1 MTIPEV
7 ETLEENYAS
16 EPDSSQTWV
25 PYFEPQRSISV
36 KEIATKRK
44 PSPERQSHLDTPR
57 RISVARDSS
66 PTLLMA
72 TSIHPQPRKRSL
84 YNTNGRAADKP
95 NNPTTPNRRQQSPK
109 PRSSIDAFAESQID
123 QGHKERNSFS
133 IADMVPSPSPSTWK
147 FSRSGSLRGRK
158 GLNVEHKGRRVVSA
172 PQTAKKKPIDRS
184 SPHGEGLKGKRSFTT
199 SSKLPTN
206 PDLTPSKPQS
216 STKSLHTSTA
226 FLSSPL
232 PSLEGLSTF
241 DIDLPGFDSSSPPN
255 IPQSNLDASNFST
268 SHVFSASTTSS
279 RPLNRVQNRSN
290 MSHPSGNYSDR
301 ASTIME
307 SDTENS
313 RVFDDVNEA
322 DSRSETIYDSIRT
335 GASVSSHSGIKGS
348 RIENLFDEKDGVHPE
363 LLTKN
368 LTALQD
374 NLAKESISN
383 SRLQHDRISEE
394 EESIETPIGV
404 KHSTVTAPV
413 NASHP
418 SPVVSEI
425 STSPEL
431 SSSPPT
437 LYAGL
442 NQYPNDL
449 SSLDGSRDRTKL
461 STDDTDDDLCWDDE
475 ILQEEAVKQNQSS
488 LTSLPLMPKLGS
500 LSIKNPVQRHVHR
513 PTSSGVDDNSHDGL
527 SDDHIYGNST
537 KEFGHGDA
545 ADVHGLGLDERP
557 KSNIFEWSERSNF
570 EKDTQAGSSPRPN
583 TVHGKQGHGKERGS
597 RSTGRRPPSA
607 LHIRSQS
614 VPLSPE
620 GPRGVNSASQLD
632 AWLLGNKGASEE
644 WDDDFA
650 FDEPTT
656 IRPHSDGHVVEGLIG
671 EGGSMFVPK
680 AIMERQSAV
689 QGQFG
694 QVKELTMLVDELK
707 RLRLQGAAH
716 NLLDGKSAE
725 LWNEAEGIVN
735 LATLD
740 NENEELLPPR
750 SPASP
755 SFDVDPFDDVFDL
768 PAPASPP
775 KGSSPSLTRPRKESV
790 ATAKSVLE
798 NIHQARSSMDP
809 PLGESRAQ
817 HSQPKKLPFDT
828 TSLRDL
834 VTRAGVVTRA
844 LKEIVRRAD
853 EDGGKGKQGG
863 QRGSRADPEFSKIF
877 D

>member
-1 MTIPEV
+1 M
-7 ETLEENYAS
+7 
-16 EPDSSQTWV
+16 
-25 PYFEPQRSISV
+25 SV
-36 KEIATKRK
+36 KEIPIRRK
-44 PSPERQSHLDTPR
+44 PSPERQSHLDMPR
-57 RISVARDSS
+57 KISAVRDSS

-72 TSIHPQPRKRSL
+72 TSIKSQPRKQNP
-84 YNTNGRAADKP
+84 YNTNGRAVDKTNNTSTP
-95 NNPTTPNRRQQSPK
+95 NNRHQSQKPYTPKEALDELKTENGQ
-109 PRSSIDAFAESQID
+109 
-123 QGHKERNSFS
+123 KERNSFS
-133 IADMVPSPSPSTWK
+133 IADMMPSPSPSTWK

-158 GLNVEHKGRRVVSA
+158 GSNVDPKGRRVVSA
-172 PQTAKKKPIDRS
+172 PQSVKKKSFDRS
-184 SPHGEGLKGKRSFTT
+184 SPYAEGSKGRRSITT
-199 SSKLPTN
+199 GSKLSTSPHA
-206 PDLTPSKPQS
+206 TPSKPPLSAS
-216 STKSLHTSTA
+216 SSHTSTA

-232 PSLEGLSTF
+232 PALEGLSTF
-241 DIDLPGFDSSSPPN
+241 EVDLPGFDSSSPNTPQPN
-255 IPQSNLDASNFST
+255 SNAPRFSM
-268 SHVFSASTTSS
+268 SHVTSTVL
-279 RPLNRVQNRSN
+279 PKPPNRVQNRSN

-307 SDTENS
+307 SDNENS
-313 RVFDDVNEA
+313 RIFDDMNEP

-348 RIENLFDEKDGVHPE
+348 RIENFFDEKDSVHPE
-363 LLTKN
+363 LLTKS
-368 LTALQD
+368 LAALQD
-374 NLAKESISN
+374 NLVKESVSN

-394 EESIETPIGV
+394 EESIGTPIGV
-404 KHSTVTAPV
+404 KQAIVNASV

-418 SPVVSEI
+418 SPVVSNV
-425 STSPEL
+425 SSSPEL

-437 LYAGL
+437 LFTGL
-442 NQYPNDL
+442 NQYPNAL
-449 SSLDGSRDRTKL
+449 SSLDDSHDRTKFNL
-461 STDDTDDDLCWDDE
+461 DDFDDDICWDNE
-475 ILQEEAVKQNQSS
+475 IFGEEAAKQHHSPI
-488 LTSLPLMPKLGS
+488 TSLPSLIPQLGS
-500 LSIKNPVQRHVHR
+500 LSLKTPVQ
-513 PTSSGVDDNSHDGL
+513 DDFRQPLPPGIQD
-527 SDDHIYGNST
+527 DDHGSLSGDQSHEKNNTESG
-537 KEFGHGDA
+537 FGDA
-545 ADVHGLGLDERP
+545 NDVHGLGLDARP

-570 EKDTQAGSSPRPN
+570 GKDTHAGSSPRLN

-607 LHIRSQS
+607 LHLRSQS

-620 GPRGVNSASQLD
+620 GPRGVNSTAQLD

-650 FDEPTT
+650 FDEPATT
-656 IRPHSDGHVVEGLIG
+656 TRPHSDGHVVEGLLG
-671 EGGSMFVPK
+671 GGGSMFVPK

-707 RLRLQGAAH
+707 RLRLRGAAH
-716 NLLDGKSAE
+716 DLLDGRSAE

-740 NENEELLPPR
+740 NENEELLPPH
-750 SPASP
+750 SPGSP

-775 KGSSPSLTRPRKESV
+775 KGSSPSFTRPRKESV

-798 NIHQARSSMDP
+798 NIHQARSSIDP
-809 PLGESRAQ
+809 PFGESSAQ
-817 HSQPKKLPFDT
+817 HAQPKKLPFDT

-844 LKEIVRRAD
+844 LKEIVRKAD
-853 EDGGKGKQGG
+853 EGEQG
-863 QRGSRADPEFSKIF
+863 GSRADPEFSKIF